1 MALLSTGGM
10 FGRERLRCSAVTGT
24 DLGGHRYRTLT
35 MRKAT

>member
-24 DLGGHRYRTLT
+24 DLGRDRYQKLT